1 MITKLEKIQ
10 LKFVRNYLQNDKSVI
25 FKVGNDFMKYIE
37 DDNEN
42 YLFKTL
48 IESKDITMNVL
59 NIRVISTTDKT
70 NLKIKYTMPIDPLCE
85 QYMDID
91 LMRFD
96 KLKIKENKLNNQY
109 YFIKQ
114 DDKEFS
120 DIYSIKLDDKDNIS
134 EIINYKNNTPITFS
148 SYSIDEEKDT
158 IIVKL
163 NDNESI
169 TFNLYKDSNINSEL
183 IGLLDEYTMAQ
194 LYHEINKF
202 NLSEKINFLNNNTKE
217 EYKFILVDDAF
228 NPIEFTEFNFEETP
242 MVYFL
247 ASDREY
253 DIQDIIFNYRYITI
267 IVNEDVKFNLNYYKI
282 NIANTKEMIRWY

>member
-1 MITKLEKIQ
+1 
-10 LKFVRNYLQNDKSVI
+10 
-25 FKVGNDFMKYIE
+25 MKYIE

-109 YFIKQ
+109 YLIKQ

-202 NLSEKINFLNNNTKE
+202 NLSEKINFLTNNIKE

-253 DIQDIIFNYRYITI
+253 DIQDIIFNYRYITV